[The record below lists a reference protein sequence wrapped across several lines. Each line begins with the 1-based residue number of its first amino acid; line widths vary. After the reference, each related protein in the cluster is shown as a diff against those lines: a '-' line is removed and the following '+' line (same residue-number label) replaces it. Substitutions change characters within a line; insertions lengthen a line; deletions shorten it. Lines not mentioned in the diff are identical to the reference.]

1 MAMFQIVVQLCQNQV
16 MEMVNSDALVPLND
30 TIKTIG
36 EDKFNGNSIR

>member
-1 MAMFQIVVQLCQNQV
+1 MDDWIVNGNVPDISTALPNQV

-36 EDKFNGNSIR
+36 RQI